1 MASVAESEPA
11 SVDLSSSVV
20 TTSAGT
26 VALEYDGSAAILR
39 VTGALD
45 LALAPKLRT
54 LADRALRHAPPR
66 VVIDLTGVDFLASA
80 GMAILLRVHRQCP
93 PGSVHVV
100 ADGPITMRPLRMTRL
115 TDELVVFPTLAAALA
130 RR

>member
-1 MASVAESEPA
+1 M
-11 SVDLSSSVV
+11 DLSSSVV

-26 VALEYDGSAAILR
+26 VALRHDGTTAILR

-45 LALAPKLRT
+45 LALAPTLRN
-54 LADRALRHAPPR
+54 LADRALRQAPAL
-66 VVIDLTGVDFLASA
+66 VVIDLTEVDFLASA

-93 PGSVHVV
+93 PAGMLVV

-130 RR
+130 GR